1 MTQKKID
8 RDIVLAEVSGEH
20 YTRLVNEYQDE
31 LNGMIGVSCYL
42 IDVVD
47 SLMSDYEEY
56 TKAMEYEAKNMSKR
70 MYTTRWDYFED
81 IHNTCLDWYFID
93 KARKIIE
100 RDYPRTNA
108 KNKFCNDIDGN
119 PLKEGDA
126 VVVLDN
132 SELEG
137 LIPSRGEVLMV
148 TECVDKESNY
158 LTFNDSKYGFYGH
171 RVLKLNNNL

>member
-8 RDIVLAEVSGEH
+8 RDIVLVEVSGEH
-20 YTRLVNEYQDE
+20 YTRLFDEYQDQ

-42 IDVVD
+42 ADVVD
-47 SLMSDYEEY
+47 SLMDSEEY
-56 TKAMEYEAKNMSKR
+56 TKAMEYEKSN
-70 MYTTRWDYFED
+70 TTRWDYFED
-81 IHNTCLDWYFID
+81 IHNTCLDWYFLD

-137 LIPSRGEVLMV
+137 LIPPKGAVLMV